1 MVRRIEE
8 ILLKEELDEKD
19 IGFLKGM
26 INRQLKKLFYV
37 LYIKNAFWEV
47 K

>member
-1 MVRRIEE
+1 MTRRINE

-19 IGFLKGM
+19 IMFLKGM
-26 INRQLKKLFYV
+26 INRQLKKLFYT